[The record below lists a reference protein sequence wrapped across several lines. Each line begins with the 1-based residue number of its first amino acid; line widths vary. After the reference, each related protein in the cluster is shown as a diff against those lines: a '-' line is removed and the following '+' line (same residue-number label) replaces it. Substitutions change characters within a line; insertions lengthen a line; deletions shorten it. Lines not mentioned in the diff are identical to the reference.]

1 MSILC
6 KCLYDNKTTIV
17 VWLSN
22 GQFTYHIC
30 IFPFHASSSS
40 FNAVLY
46 LLPPWHHVKVAK
58 KAKDTILSSPPS
70 LTKHSRTWFHWG
82 AEGKQAFEYGDDRSE
97 VKPQREIFGR
107 HQWRTYMADI
117 ICPRQIP
124 HLVFVRCLYILPP
137 WWTRVRHILFAI
149 DVDQTSLLGF
159 SLQGPKLIS
168 LLC

>member
-46 LLPPWHHVKVAK
+46 LLPPWHNVKVAK

-82 AEGKQAFEYGDDRSE
+82 AEWKQTFKYGDDRSE
-97 VKPQREIFGR
+97 VKNQKR
-107 HQWRTYMADI
+107 DI
-117 ICPRQIP
+117 WPTCRSYVRPPRCRP
-124 HLVFVRCLYILPP
+124 LRVLPLMNSLCNASRYFHLYFRKRNNLN
-137 WWTRVRHILFAI
+137 RKKR
-149 DVDQTSLLGF
+149 
-159 SLQGPKLIS
+159 
-168 LLC
+168 